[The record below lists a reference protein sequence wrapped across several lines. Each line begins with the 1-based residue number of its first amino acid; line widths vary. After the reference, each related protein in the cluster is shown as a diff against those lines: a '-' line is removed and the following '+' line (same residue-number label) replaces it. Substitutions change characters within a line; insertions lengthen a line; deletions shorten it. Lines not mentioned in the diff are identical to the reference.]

1 MFNAMDTGDLLVAL
15 ADVLRDAGRID
26 RPLSGFERSQLL
38 SASSIARNLAAEE
51 RGTAA
56 TLQAANDAVAAAVA
70 AAAAEIHPAP
80 FRQARDG
87 RELGEQLGAL
97 LEGLRRDERTEAQ
110 RLRTRLQGVLRRLA
124 DDEVAALAAGAGR

>member
-70 AAAAEIHPAP
+70 AAAEIHPAP

>member
-70 AAAAEIHPAP
+70 AAAEIHPGP

>member
-70 AAAAEIHPAP
+70 AAAEIHPAP
-80 FRQARDG
+80 FLQARDG